1 MRGKIVDCLLLVFS
15 VLVMTSCASAPLADS
30 LQCADG
36 TTATL
41 TAAQFRQHVLM
52 FDSLGRMRQ
61 PLDDGAGAPKAGA
74 FPILDA
80 KAAADYRANVV
91 QGIRDTPGP
100 VELLFF
106 FHGGLNS
113 RTGALQ
119 RAATDILR
127 MKCEKRDQPLYPIF
141 VNWQTSL
148 PASYKDHLISVHK
161 GHEALAPARVLA
173 WPFQLGSDLARAV
186 IESPVAYY
194 LHIWDRSR
202 SWKYKDETDKI
213 AAVAPECGAP
223 QPQFFREGESRTRRL
238 PAALDIAKGVV
249 MSPITL
255 GGAGLIDAAGSS
267 AWGAMIYTSDR
278 LFFNPQEIHHDYKYT
293 PSDTGAGGL
302 AAFLRLLRDD
312 EDLRK
317 RLDITIVA
325 HSAGAV
331 VANKL
336 VSYFGTLPIHNLVY
350 MAPACTID
358 ELMAGGKLTQFLR
371 DDPKHRRLYI
381 LTLHEKAELEN
392 QTFFGLA
399 PRGTLLVW
407 LDEFIQPKS
416 SEFTGMMLGRARNL
430 RLHVHLMPCDVQK
443 QVFITAFDDDA
454 SSTTQPQT
462 HGGFGDLPYWR
473 RAQWYPEDI
482 ATVKPICFSKSQLTC
497 DPAPPAAP

>member
-1 MRGKIVDCLLLVFS
+1 MRPLALGVVAILTLVLLAS
-15 VLVMTSCASAPLADS
+15 SCASAPLPSA
-30 LQCADG
+30 LPCADG
-36 TTATL
+36 STATL
-41 TAAQFRQHVLM
+41 SAAQFRQHVLM
-52 FDSLGRMRQ
+52 FDSLGRMRK
-61 PLDDGAGAPKAGA
+61 PIEDGEGSPRLGS
-74 FPILDA
+74 FPILSEGDA
-80 KAAADYRANVV
+80 DGYRRNVV
-91 QGIRDTPGP
+91 DGIRKAGDR

-106 FHGGLNS
+106 FHGGLNTRS
-113 RTGALQ
+113 GALQ

-127 MKCEKRDQPLYPIF
+127 MQCEKRDTPLYPIF

-161 GHEALAPARVLA
+161 GHEAPGLAKALA
-173 WPFQLGSDLARAV
+173 WPFQLGSDLARAA

-194 LHIWDRSR
+194 LHVWDRKR
-202 SWKYKDETDKI
+202 SWQFKEADKI
-213 AAVAPECGAP
+213 AAVAPSCNRPGP
-223 QPQFFREGESRTRRL
+223 DFFREGEMRTKRL
-238 PAALDIAKGVV
+238 SAAADIAKGVL

-278 LFFNPQEIHHDYKYT
+278 LFFDPQEIHHDYRYT

-302 AAFLRLLRDD
+302 AAFLRLLRED
-312 EDLRK
+312 EALRK

-336 VSYFGTLPIHNLVY
+336 ISYFGRTLPIHNLVY

-358 ELMAGGKLTQFLR
+358 ELMDGGKLTQFLR
-371 DDPKHRRLYI
+371 GDPEGRKLYI
-381 LTLHEKAELEN
+381 LALHEKAELEN

-462 HGGFGDLPYWR
+462 HGSFGELSYWQP
-473 RAQWYPEDI
+473 AQWLPRDI
-482 ATVKPICFSKSQLTC
+482 PTLKTICYSQSQLRC
-497 DPAPPAAP
+497 VPVAAAP